1 VNVAIYFR
9 DCRLYWGGGVA
20 VATKPVSGNGGG
32 GHVAAAAVAAAD
44 GAT

>member
-1 VNVAIYFR
+1 
-9 DCRLYWGGGVA
+9 VA

-32 GHVAAAAVAAAD
+32 GHVAAAAAAAD